1 MDDFFIEMYY
11 FVIPF
16 VDAESY
22 DGYPGMHK
30 KDVEAAQRAE
40 KKARVVVDADAMAKG
55 KTAPFDLI
63 GFEENGLSFKANK
76 PIRMR
81 VKDGRWALFFNG
93 SQYLESNTS
102 LSPVYRY
109 NSPFTISAWVLSTKV
124 GPVSTV
130 VSLSA
135 SQADLAT
142 TQLRLGTEPSTG
154 LVNHNGSFESCGS
167 PEEVKAGEG
176 KWQMWTVTFDGWME
190 RVFCNGKLVREQNN
204 FLMIRPEGKITIG
217 ADSNGTNN
225 FRGYIS
231 RISIKPSSMTADEI
245 RQAYETI
252 KTADTPSLGDDFE
265 EIDPDSKF
273 TMSPSMKPIYEHRD
287 TFTLAATTPDFNLNP
302 LDNGGHIYKEVEGD
316 FVVMATVDDIDGL
329 AERKIKGW
337 NDGGILVA
345 ADSTYY
351 QLGAFPLYNCGN
363 MFTILSPEGRPQF
376 PNYTGYDFHR
386 HLQIERRGNNIFA
399 RTSVDGKSW
408 ENMPG
413 SPVEVSQSKVGIGVY
428 QSTYSQNYSWI
439 RLKDFVIYR

>member
-1 MDDFFIEMYY
+1 
-11 FVIPF
+11 
-16 VDAESY
+16 
-22 DGYPGMHK
+22 
-30 KDVEAAQRAE
+30 
-40 KKARVVVDADAMAKG
+40 
-55 KTAPFDLI
+55 
-63 GFEENGLSFKANK
+63 
-76 PIRMR
+76 
-81 VKDGRWALFFNG
+81 
-93 SQYLESNTS
+93 
-102 LSPVYRY
+102 
-109 NSPFTISAWVLSTKV
+109 
-124 GPVSTV
+124 
-130 VSLSA
+130 
-135 SQADLAT
+135 
-142 TQLRLGTEPSTG
+142 
-154 LVNHNGSFESCGS
+154 
-167 PEEVKAGEG
+167 
-176 KWQMWTVTFDGWME
+176 
-190 RVFCNGKLVREQNN
+190 
-204 FLMIRPEGKITIG
+204 
-217 ADSNGTNN
+217 
-225 FRGYIS
+225 
-231 RISIKPSSMTADEI
+231 MTADEI
-245 RQAYETI
+245 RKAYEST
-252 KTADTPSLGDDFE
+252 KDADTPSLGDDFE

-273 TMSPSMKPIYEHRD
+273 TMSPTMRPIYEHRD

-302 LDNGGHIYKEVEGD
+302 LDNGGHIYEEVEGD

-413 SPVEVSQSKVGIGVY
+413 SPVEVSQSKVGIGSY